1 MIPPH
6 RPAFGLGAVI
16 TAALSPST
24 PDLLR
29 WEAIH
34 AKACGVEEAVWL
46 PSGRAGICWALRAT
60 IKPDTRIIG
69 PAFTCTVVHEAMV
82 RAGGQ
87 PVFIDAAPNSFHM
100 DMSALNAARSAE
112 HALVLSEP
120 YGHSYEL
127 GTPDDPACVRP
138 SIRIVDSAMAVPTA
152 ALFRRLRG
160 NDFAVV
166 SFGGGKNSFA
176 GWGAVGLT
184 RDTALAAEVRRL
196 RDYDITRAGR
206 RLVWRR
212 GLSIALRTAA
222 QRPAIFSGTRK
233 LWYWGR
239 ALRSHPASPSPA
251 SAMATAGFPSSWK
264 DDQARGPEW
273 YLPATRTDLQLA
285 MRNLTTNEANEAT
298 RLKLAARYREDLSQ
312 TRGIQLPPASV
323 FALSHYTILVPG
335 GRRDEVKARLLQRG
349 VYAVNLWAF
358 DGALDPA
365 RYPRAHKLSSEVLNL
380 PLSQWMSVADVDRI
394 CEQLTS
400 CLN

>member
-16 TAALSPST
+16 AAALGPSA
-24 PDLLR
+24 PDLRR
-29 WEAIH
+29 WEAVH
-34 AKACGVEEAVWL
+34 AKACGVEEAIWL
-46 PSGRAGICWALRAT
+46 PSGRAGICWALQAAV
-60 IKPDTRIIG
+60 KPDTRVIG

-82 RAGGQ
+82 RAGGE
-87 PVFIDAAPNSFHM
+87 PVFIDAEPDSFHM

-127 GTPDDPACVRP
+127 GTLDDPACVRP

-184 RDTALAAEVRRL
+184 RDAALAAKVRRL
-196 RDYDITRAGR
+196 RDRSVMRINGR
-206 RLVWRR
+206 LALQR

-222 QRPAIFSGTRK
+222 QRPAIFSATRK

-239 ALRSHPASPSPA
+239 ALRSQPASPTPA
-251 SAMATAGFPSSWK
+251 AATATAGFPSSWK
-264 DDQARGPEW
+264 DAQARGPEW

-285 MRNLTTNEANEAT
+285 LRNLTSNEANEAT
-298 RLKLAARYREDLSQ
+298 RLKLAARYRENLLGR
-312 TRGIQLPPASV
+312 RGIQLPPASA
-323 FALSHYTILVPG
+323 FALSHYTILVPD
-335 GRRDEVKARLLQRG
+335 GRRDAVKAQLLQRG

-365 RYPRAHKLSSEVLNL
+365 RYPRAYKLSSEVLNL
-380 PLSQWMSVADVDRI
+380 PLSQWMSIGDVDKI
-394 CEQLTS
+394 CEQLAA